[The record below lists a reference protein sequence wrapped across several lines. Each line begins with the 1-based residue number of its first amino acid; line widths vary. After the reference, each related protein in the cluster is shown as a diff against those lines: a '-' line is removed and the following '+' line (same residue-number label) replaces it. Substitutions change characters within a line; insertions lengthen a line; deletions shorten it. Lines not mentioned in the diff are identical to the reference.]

1 MNGGSPV
8 VGVGFTG
15 SLATT
20 RSKLGEHRFYMSTR
34 TADRLWISGV
44 TLTKGLHTRE
54 EEEDRVSSQ
63 LLLKVCYSES
73 VVTEECE
80 KQFNEEQELEQ
91 LCQIGFKI
99 YPFSSEIPA
108 ERKIIL
114 PGSFNLLH
122 EGHLKLMEVAS
133 CICEE
138 SSQSEA

>member
-1 MNGGSPV
+1 
-8 VGVGFTG
+8 
-15 SLATT
+15 
-20 RSKLGEHRFYMSTR
+20 MSTR

-133 CICEE
+133 CICGDGYPCFELFDKRRWRRQKKRIE
-138 SSQSEA
+138 SKRRVVNIVEMVL

>member
-1 MNGGSPV
+1 
-8 VGVGFTG
+8 
-15 SLATT
+15 
-20 RSKLGEHRFYMSTR
+20 MSTR

-63 LLLKVCYSES
+63 LLLKAISKACKVPTTSILDFSES

-122 EGHLKLMEVAS
+122 EGHLKLMEVAM
-133 CICEE
+133 
-138 SSQSEA
+138 QHLW